1 VVTLRCAYS
10 VGSRSTTCFLQL
22 SWVLTIA
29 VAPFSTSRILMT
41 SAEDF
46 LPDRFSLTGLA
57 RAAETCRGCELYQ
70 DATQTVFGRGRR
82 TARLMLVG
90 ETPGDEEDREGEPFV
105 GPAGRLLDDVL
116 AEAAVTRGEV
126 YVTNAVKHFRW
137 EARGKRRLH
146 KKPGARHIEACKPWL
161 HAEILVVKP
170 KVIICLGATAAQVM
184 LGRDFRITKNRGEFV
199 RGNRTAW
206 LVATY
211 HPSAILRAPDK
222 ASRNRMR
229 HALVTD
235 LAAAAKRAR
244 APIRKR

>member
-1 VVTLRCAYS
+1 
-10 VGSRSTTCFLQL
+10 
-22 SWVLTIA
+22 
-29 VAPFSTSRILMT
+29 MT

-46 LPDRFSLTGLA
+46 LPIRLSLDDLA
-57 RAAETCRGCELYQ
+57 KAAETCRGCELYK
-70 DATQTVFGRGRR
+70 DATQTVFGRGPRK
-82 TARLMLVG
+82 ARLMLVG

-105 GPAGRLLDDVL
+105 GPSGRLLDDAL
-116 AEAAVTRGEV
+116 AEADITRGDV

-170 KVIICLGATAAQVM
+170 RVIVCLGATAAQVM
-184 LGRDFRITKNRGEFV
+184 LGRDFRITKDRGKFV
-199 RGNRTAW
+199 RGDETAW

-222 ASRNRMR
+222 DSRIQMR
-229 HALVTD
+229 HALVAD
-235 LAAAAKRAR
+235 LTAAAKRAR